1 MTATINEVRLLAGRS
16 LRHIPR
22 IPEKAF
28 GAVFMPVVFVL
39 MFTYVFG
46 SAINIPGGDY
56 HSYLVSGIFAQSML
70 GTLPG
75 IAVGVAT
82 DIRSGLMDRLRTL
95 PIARGSVIAGAHAG
109 RTGRAVAPGWSSSRS
124 CGLIVGW
131 APQGTV
137 LETAAAFGLLLVMA
151 FAFTWI
157 GVWVGL
163 MVRDPDGADG
173 IVMSVIFPL
182 MFLSG
187 IFVPVAGL
195 PDGLQQ
201 IATYNPVTAL
211 ATAVRELFGSPTGNL
226 PDVWVL
232 QHPVITS
239 LLWAAGLMAVFV
251 PLAIRRY
258 KRLGLLSAGEV
269 QPELRRAHRGR
280 RARRAGPCRRG
291 SARGSPAAARPGP
304 GSPGRTAAAPTTAP
318 SRAPRRPGTR
328 RRGPA

>member
-1 MTATINEVRLLAGRS
+1 MIATLDEVRLLAGRS

-28 GAVFMPVVFVL
+28 GAVVMPVVFVL
-39 MFTYVFG
+39 MFAYVFG
-46 SAINIPGGDY
+46 SAISIPGGDY

-95 PIARGSVIAGAHAG
+95 PIARGAVIAGRTLAELVELAAG
-109 RTGRAVAPGWSSSRS
+109 LVVVAL

-131 APQGTV
+131 TPQGTV
-137 LETAAAFGLLLVMA
+137 LETAAAFGLLVVMA

-173 IVMSVIFPL
+173 IVMSMIFPL

-195 PDGLQQ
+195 PDGLRE

-258 KRLGLLSAGEV
+258 KQLGY
-269 QPELRRAHRGR
+269 
-280 RARRAGPCRRG
+280 
-291 SARGSPAAARPGP
+291 
-304 GSPGRTAAAPTTAP
+304 
-318 SRAPRRPGTR
+318 
-328 RRGPA
+328 

>member
-1 MTATINEVRLLAGRS
+1 MMSTVLEIRLLAGRS

-28 GAVFMPVVFVL
+28 GAVVMPIVFVL
-39 MFTYVFG
+39 MFSYVFG
-46 SAINIPGGDY
+46 SAIKIPGGDY
-56 HSYLVSGIFAQSML
+56 ASYLVSGIFAQSML

-95 PIARGSVIAGAHAG
+95 PIARSSVIAGRTLAELVELAAG
-109 RTGRAVAPGWSSSRS
+109 MVVVAL

-131 APQGTV
+131 APHGTV
-137 LETAAAFGLLLVMA
+137 LETAGAFGLLLVMA

-157 GVWVGL
+157 GVWVGM

-173 IVMSVIFPL
+173 IVMAVIFPL

-195 PDGLQQ
+195 PDGLRE

-211 ATAVRELFGSPTGNL
+211 ATAVRELFGSPVGNL
-226 PDVWVL
+226 PDAWVL

-239 LLWAAGLMAVFV
+239 LAWAAVLLAIFV
-251 PLAIRRY
+251 PLSVRRY
-258 KRLGLLSAGEV
+258 KLLSA
-269 QPELRRAHRGR
+269 
-280 RARRAGPCRRG
+280 
-291 SARGSPAAARPGP
+291 S
-304 GSPGRTAAAPTTAP
+304 
-318 SRAPRRPGTR
+318 
-328 RRGPA
+328 

>member
-39 MFTYVFG
+39 MFSYVFG

-95 PIARGSVIAGAHAG
+95 PIARGSVIAGRTVAELVELSAG
-109 RTGRAVAPGWSSSRS
+109 LVVVAL

-131 APQGTV
+131 APHGTV

-211 ATAVRELFGSPTGNL
+211 ATAVRELFHSPTGDL

-258 KRLGLLSAGEV
+258 KRLGY
-269 QPELRRAHRGR
+269 
-280 RARRAGPCRRG
+280 
-291 SARGSPAAARPGP
+291 
-304 GSPGRTAAAPTTAP
+304 
-318 SRAPRRPGTR
+318 
-328 RRGPA
+328 